1 MYTATIEKF
10 INKMIDR
17 STPDAPYWNIE
28 AIKGGKPPHWNYIDG
43 CMMTSLMSLYQE
55 TKKEKYIDFVKSYID
70 YYVNEDGTILGYD
83 PSKYS
88 TDDICES
95 RILFD
100 LYQLTKKEKYQKAI
114 QLTYQQVLNH
124 PRTEDGN
131 FWHKKIYPNQ
141 VWLDGLFMALPF
153 YTQYETYQ
161 NDKKNYEDILLQ
173 FKNVRKLMFN
183 EDKKLYYHG
192 YDASKKIFWAD
203 KDTGLS
209 KNFWLRALG
218 WYVVAI
224 VDVAS
229 FMDDSSIVNH
239 ELKPLLKEAIDGLL
253 QYQDAKTKL
262 FYDVIDLVDEPKNY
276 LESSGSSLV
285 SYAILKGTRLGLLP
299 QSYLKIGQEIFN
311 GICDQFLSEKDGDL
325 NMKGIVLVSGL
336 GPENNLRR
344 DGTFDYYMSEPIVE
358 NDAKGVGPLI
368 MAYTEM
374 LRNHLL

>member
-1 MYTATIEKF
+1 MNTKTIEKF
-10 INKMIDR
+10 IDKMINL

-28 AIKGGKPPHWNYIDG
+28 AIKAGKEPHWNYIDG
-43 CMMTSLMSLYQE
+43 CMMTSLMSLFQE
-55 TKKEKYIDFVKSYID
+55 TKNNKYIDFVKTYID
-70 YYVNEDGTILGYD
+70 YYVNEDGSILGYD
-83 PSKYS
+83 PTKYS

-100 LYQLTKKEKYQKAI
+100 LYSITQKDKYLKAI
-114 QLTYQQVLNH
+114 DLTYHQILKH
-124 PRTEDGN
+124 PRTVDGN

-153 YTQYETYQ
+153 YTQYETHYNQKQNYQ
-161 NDKKNYEDILLQ
+161 DIILQ
-173 FKNVRKLMFN
+173 FKNVRKFMFD

-192 YDASKKIFWAD
+192 YDASKQIFWAN
-203 KDTGLS
+203 KETGLS

-229 FMDDSSIVNH
+229 FMDNPDIVEN

-253 QYQDAKTKL
+253 QYQDKKTKL
-262 FYDVIDLVDEPKNY
+262 FFDVINLVDEPKNY

-285 SYAILKGTRLGLLP
+285 SYAILKGVRLGLLP
-299 QSYLKIGQEIFN
+299 QSYLKIGQEIFE
-311 GICDQFLSEKDGDL
+311 GICDHFLSEKDGDL
-325 NMKGIVLVSGL
+325 NMNGIVLVSGL

>member
-124 PRTEDGN
+124 PRTEEGN

-229 FMDDSSIVNH
+229 FMDDPGAVNQV
-239 ELKPLLKEAIDGLL
+239 LKPLLKEAIDGLL

-262 FYDVIDLVDEPKNY
+262 FYDVIDLVDEEKNY

-285 SYAILKGTRLGLLP
+285 SYAILKGARLGLLP
-299 QSYLKIGQEIFN
+299 QSYLKIGLEIFN

>member
-1 MYTATIEKF
+1 MSTATIEKF

-124 PRTEDGN
+124 PRTEEGN

-229 FMDDSSIVNH
+229 FMDDPGAVNQV
-239 ELKPLLKEAIDGLL
+239 LKPLLKEAIDGLL

-262 FYDVIDLVDEPKNY
+262 FYDVIDLVDEEKNY

-285 SYAILKGTRLGLLP
+285 SYAILKGARLGLLP

>member
-1 MYTATIEKF
+1 MYSTTIEKF
-10 INKMIDR
+10 IDKMIER

-43 CMMTSLMSLYQE
+43 CMMTSLLSLYQE
-55 TKKEKYIDFVKSYID
+55 TKHEKYINFVKEYID
-70 YYVNEDGTILGYD
+70 YYVNEDGSILGYD
-83 PSKYS
+83 PTKYS

-100 LYQLTKKEKYQKAI
+100 LYQMTQKEKYQKAI
-114 QLTYQQVLNH
+114 ELTFQQVLNH
-124 PRTEDGN
+124 PRTIDGN

-161 NDKKNYEDILLQ
+161 NNKKNYQDILLQ
-173 FKNVRKLMFN
+173 FKNVRKHMFN
-183 EDKKLYYHG
+183 EDKQLYYHG
-192 YDASKKIFWAD
+192 YDASKKVFWAD
-203 KDTGLS
+203 KNTGLS

-229 FMDDSSIVNH
+229 FMDDSTIVNH

-253 QYQDAKTKL
+253 QYQDSKTKL

-285 SYAILKGTRLGLLP
+285 SYAILKGARLGLLP
-299 QSYLKIGQEIFN
+299 QSYLKIGQEIFT
-311 GICDQFLSEKDGDL
+311 GICDHFLSEKDGDL

-344 DGTFDYYMSEPIVE
+344 DGTFAYYMSEPIVE

>member
-124 PRTEDGN
+124 PRTEEGN

-229 FMDDSSIVNH
+229 FMDDPGAVNQV
-239 ELKPLLKEAIDGLL
+239 LKPLLKEAIDGLL

-262 FYDVIDLVDEPKNY
+262 FYDVIDLVDEEKNY

-285 SYAILKGTRLGLLP
+285 SYAILKGARLGLLP

>member
-229 FMDDSSIVNH
+229 FMDDPGAVNQV
-239 ELKPLLKEAIDGLL
+239 LKPLLKEAIDGLL
-253 QYQDAKTKL
+253 QYQDDKTKL
-262 FYDVIDLVDEPKNY
+262 FYDVIDLVDEEKNY

-285 SYAILKGTRLGLLP
+285 SYAILKGARLGLLP
-299 QSYLKIGQEIFN
+299 QSYLKIGLEIFN